1 MNILFPYSIP
11 IPFLSDFY
19 DHIMSQQNAN
29 NVSSTSP
36 CSTPS
41 VQLPSSQSSSSMIT
55 ANSTTLPHSYNLA
68 AEILN
73 SLAVQHRQTLSSS
86 DSKNSLNDNISQKL
100 QFESPLT
107 LHNLS
112 LHLSNM
118 TNSPLNSIQNNNINS
133 YDFSN
138 HIRTTLNDDWNKCTD
153 TLPTTCRQ
161 SRPVMMST
169 VEDVSSCALN
179 SNNDLSNPYERLV
192 SWSSSLSNVSP
203 CAVAAFQHALA
214 QLALLGLSTSTS
226 TTTPTSTNGLDSHNL
241 LMDKATN
248 LNESISPV
256 LNLSNGSAN
265 YKLLDNYCTN
275 TNCDIPLSVSTSNT
289 LNQTTMY
296 KKLEEGSKVIIRQ
309 TADADEHFF
318 KALRGLKV
326 DVSTDLKSP
335 DLRNQSNDFEKSE
348 ITPTI
353 SLPTSTSFLSFDF
366 NEEKIQQW
374 SKHMDEKQGDKKR
387 SAAELAVDE
396 HFEKSLAAF
405 RASTSK
411 KQNDHIVYD
420 DYSKSSVS
428 MSHSKNQNLINTL
441 TLKNSDLYLH
451 SDRCKTHTTKS
462 QHKSLQTVSR
472 GEPYDV
478 NSILQYGDTK
488 PTSNPNLS
496 MTCENIH
503 FSPSSLS
510 RQLTSADDVHDDIG
524 NNVSFQVYNPTVT
537 ITATAV
543 TNRFRMKFA
552 SSSTSLP
559 PLFPINSFKPKKNWL
574 AQYDW
579 RYQQSETTNISPTT
593 PNTNQSIFDSSGSSP
608 SSVNITS
615 ESMEDVQHISNISM
629 PKLHI
634 ISELRNAN
642 TLDNSN
648 YALST
653 EEAPDLKS
661 DSDCIFA
668 SSSYSPLPSSRSSSC
683 SSNNLVES
691 STTNNPVAEQLQLV
705 NTLTKSRFSFPKIG
719 TTLLVEKDDYFENE
733 SRDKSTNE
741 EHITDN
747 TFNEKEKNECTEIK
761 SSKASRNNIKTTAT
775 TTVTTTTTTMMS
787 NNYSVESNRNR
798 TLSSSIS
805 SSPTVYDDDNE
816 QVIDENESTG
826 NIFSN
831 GSTYSLDSTN
841 ASSLTMN
848 SSEKNSANSEKDH
861 IHNSNNNNNKLKDEV
876 NNKCTIIQQSQ
887 LHQNQN
893 HNNQHHHSHQQHV
906 TNETNDNDDTLH
918 NIWSLRKRVS
928 TEVSPWSTL
937 KRSRSIV
944 TSAGLSSDKCSI
956 NTVSSSDVGSEEA
969 YQLDNNDDCE
979 MYNTTNDR
987 GFVHSKSMDST
998 LNPFDSNDSNSKFTK
1013 CHKSSRKSINDNE
1026 LLTGQKKT
1034 CSEPNVPDSRTN
1046 ILEKKLLV
1054 GALSFPSFHQLESC
1068 HQNS

>member
-1 MNILFPYSIP
+1 
-11 IPFLSDFY
+11 
-19 DHIMSQQNAN
+19 MSQQNAN

-36 CSTPS
+36 CSTSSTPLS
-41 VQLPSSQSSSSMIT
+41 SSQSSSPMIN
-55 ANSTTLPHSYNLA
+55 ANSTTLPRSYNLA
-68 AEILN
+68 VEILN
-73 SLAVQHRQTLSSS
+73 SLAIQHRQTLSSS
-86 DSKNSLNDNISQKL
+86 DSKNSLYDSISQKL

-112 LHLSNM
+112 LNLSNM
-118 TNSPLNSIQNNNINS
+118 TNSQLNSIQNNDINS

-161 SRPVMMST
+161 SRPLMMNT

-179 SNNDLSNPYERLV
+179 SNDDLSNPYRRLA
-192 SWSSSLSNVSP
+192 SWSSALSNVSP

-226 TTTPTSTNGLDSHNL
+226 TTTSTSTNGLDSHNL
-241 LMDKATN
+241 LMDKTTN
-248 LNESISPV
+248 VNEPISSV
-256 LNLSNGSAN
+256 LNLSNENAN
-265 YKLLDNYCTN
+265 YKLLDKYCTN

-289 LNQTTMY
+289 LNQATISVLEGDYMNLKRDCSNMVKVIRY

-335 DLRNQSNDFEKSE
+335 DLRNQSNVLEKSDS
-348 ITPTI
+348 TPTI
-353 SLPTSTSFLSFDF
+353 SLTTSTSIPSFDF
-366 NEEKIQQW
+366 TEEKIQQW
-374 SKHMDEKQGDKKR
+374 SKHMDEKQSDEKR

-405 RASTSK
+405 RASTSR
-411 KQNDHIVYD
+411 KQTDHIVCN
-420 DYSKSSVS
+420 DYSKSPVS
-428 MSHSKNQNLINTL
+428 ISHSKNQNLINTL

-451 SDRCKTHTTKS
+451 NERCKAHNTKS

-478 NSILQYGDTK
+478 NSILQYRDTK

-503 FSPSSLS
+503 FYPSPLS
-510 RQLTSADDVHDDIG
+510 RQLTSVDDVHGDIG
-524 NNVSFQVYNPTVT
+524 NNGSFQVYNPTVT
-537 ITATAV
+537 ITTTAV
-543 TNRFRMKFA
+543 TSRFRMKFA

-608 SSVNITS
+608 SSINITS

-642 TLDNSN
+642 TPDNSN
-648 YALST
+648 HGLST
-653 EEAPDLKS
+653 EEAPDLKD
-661 DSDCIFA
+661 DSDCIFV
-668 SSSYSPLPSSRSSSC
+668 SSSYSPPPSSLSSSC
-683 SSNNLVES
+683 SSNNLVEGS
-691 STTNNPVAEQLQLV
+691 ATNNTAVDNYRQATKANAEVHFWLLYV
-705 NTLTKSRFSFPKIG
+705 NYK
-719 TTLLVEKDDYFENE
+719 
-733 SRDKSTNE
+733 
-741 EHITDN
+741 
-747 TFNEKEKNECTEIK
+747 KEKNGCTENK
-761 SSKASRNNIKTTAT
+761 SFNASHNNTKTTAT
-775 TTVTTTTTTMMS
+775 TTITTSTTTMM
-787 NNYSVESNRNR
+787 NNNNSVESSRNR
-798 TLSSSIS
+798 RLSSSIS
-805 SSPTVYDDDNE
+805 SSQTLYDEDNE
-816 QVIDENESTG
+816 QVIEEN
-826 NIFSN
+826 
-831 GSTYSLDSTN
+831 LDPTN
-841 ASSLTMN
+841 ASSLTIN
-848 SSEKNSANSEKDH
+848 NNEKYSTDNAKGH
-861 IHNSNNNNNKLKDEV
+861 IHNSNNNNNKVKDEV

-893 HNNQHHHSHQQHV
+893 HNSQHHHPHQQHI
-906 TNETNDNDDTLH
+906 TSETNDNDETLH

-944 TSAGLSSDKCSI
+944 TSTGLSSDKCSI
-956 NTVSSSDVGSEEA
+956 NNVSSDDICSEEA

-998 LNPFDSNDSNSKFTK
+998 LNPFDSNNSNLKFTK

-1034 CSEPNVPDSRTN
+1034 CSEPNVPDSRTS
-1046 ILEKKLLV
+1046 IVEKKSLV